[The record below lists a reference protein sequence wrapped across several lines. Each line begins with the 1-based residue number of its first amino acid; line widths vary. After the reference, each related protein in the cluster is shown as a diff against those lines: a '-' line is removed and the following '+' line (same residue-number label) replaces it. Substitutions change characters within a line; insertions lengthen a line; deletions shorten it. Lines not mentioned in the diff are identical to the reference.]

1 MKYIFVIL
9 FALVIYSTCPA
20 QGLSGAD
27 MQKIRIEQA
36 VKAGDFNL
44 IEDMFSNSMTI
55 RLDDSLYQDVS
66 CITALDL
73 LNKYFEDKGSIKFR
87 MSISDNGDMTYVQNG
102 EKKKVHVDMFFKIE
116 NNNIVIRDINFSNY
130 PTPTMFYKNRKS

>member
-27 MQKIRIEQA
+27 MQKMRIEQA

-73 LNKYFEDKGSIKFR
+73 LNKYFEDKVSIKFR
-87 MSISDNGDMTYVQNG
+87 MSISDNGDMTYV
-102 EKKKVHVDMFFKIE
+102 
-116 NNNIVIRDINFSNY
+116 
-130 PTPTMFYKNRKS
+130 